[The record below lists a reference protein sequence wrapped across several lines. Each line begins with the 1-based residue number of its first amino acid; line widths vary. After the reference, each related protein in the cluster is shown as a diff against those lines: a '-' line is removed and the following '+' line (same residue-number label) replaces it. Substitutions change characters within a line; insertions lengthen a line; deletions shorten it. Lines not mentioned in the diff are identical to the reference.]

1 MNPNNGDKTKPD
13 ISPWDIF
20 KSDAISF
27 LFKNNKVFQ
36 FNDLK
41 SKFLSRMA
49 KMNSNNGNDT
59 KSDIFP
65 KGTFKSD
72 VIFYWLQNN
81 NIFQFLL

>member
-1 MNPNNGDKTKPD
+1 
-13 ISPWDIF
+13 
-20 KSDAISF
+20 
-27 LFKNNKVFQ
+27 
-36 FNDLK
+36 
-41 SKFLSRMA
+41 MA

-72 VIFYWLQNN
+72 IIFYWLQNN

>member
-13 ISPWDIF
+13 ISPWDI
-20 KSDAISF
+20 
-27 LFKNNKVFQ
+27 LKNDKVFQ

-41 SKFLSRMA
+41 SKFPSRMA